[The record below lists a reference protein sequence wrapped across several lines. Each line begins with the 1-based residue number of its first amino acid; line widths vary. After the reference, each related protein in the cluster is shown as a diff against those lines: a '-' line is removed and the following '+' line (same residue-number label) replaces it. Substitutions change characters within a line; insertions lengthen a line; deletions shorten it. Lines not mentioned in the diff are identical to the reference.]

1 MKIVPQFRIALGTLA
16 LFAGT
21 NAAAAFFIP
30 NSTMIQ
36 AAASG
41 LGVCVMIYLLIM
53 TYTRLER
60 PFRLMNAC
68 AEHVAAGDLTGEAC
82 YTADDEIGTMVKNQ
96 QKMLTALN
104 AMINTANATANKIV
118 HTVNQLVERAEQSSA
133 GAKSQAGQSQQIAT
147 AAEEMSQTIADIAR
161 NSSSASETSKT
172 AMSSAKQ
179 GKDMAESSGA
189 TVQRVFD
196 STISLSTM
204 IEKLSKSVNEI
215 SGIVTVIKGIAD
227 QTNLLALNAAIEAAR
242 AGEQGRGFAVVA
254 DEVRKLAERT
264 IKATEEIT
272 GKIATVQAESK
283 ATTQSMETSSS
294 EVIKVTGEIRNVVD
308 SLLSIYGGVEKVQD
322 QITRIATAVEEQ
334 SATANEVSSN
344 IEKTASIAKDI
355 DLASEAVSHE
365 VNSLLVDV
373 EAMRTVMGQFKVD
386 SSMELIVDRART
398 DHMLFVDKIHAHL
411 QGDAHLEPA
420 KLPDHH
426 SCRFG
431 KWYDTDGKTTCG
443 HSAHFKDLE
452 SPHAKIHSMAK
463 DAVSSWNTGDH
474 ARAEKLYG
482 EIKQVSHVI
491 AAHLEKMK
499 AECSVR
505 K

>member
-1 MKIVPQFRIALGTLA
+1 MKIVTQFRIALGTLA
-16 LFAGT
+16 VFAGT

-30 NSTMIQ
+30 NSTMVQ

-41 LGVCVMIYLLIM
+41 LGVCVMIYLFIM
-53 TYTRLER
+53 TYTKLER
-60 PFRLMNAC
+60 PFRLMNEC
-68 AEHVAAGDLTGEAC
+68 AEHVASGDLTGEAC
-82 YTADDEIGTMVKNQ
+82 YTADDEIGHMVINQ

-104 AMINTANATANKIV
+104 AMINTANGTANKIV

-161 NSSSASETSKT
+161 NSASASETSKS
-172 AMSSAKQ
+172 AMGSAKQ

-189 TVQRVFD
+189 TVQRVYD

-272 GKIATVQAESK
+272 GKIATVQAESQ

-308 SLLSIYGGVEKVQD
+308 SLLSIYSGVEKVQD

-344 IEKTASIAKDI
+344 VEKTASIAKEI
-355 DLASEAVSHE
+355 DKASEAVSHD

-373 EAMRTVMGQFKVD
+373 EAMRTVMGQFKVH
-386 SSMELIVDRART
+386 SSMEMIADRASM

-411 QGDAHLEPA
+411 QGDAHLEA
-420 KLPDHH
+420 GKLPDHH
-426 SCRFG
+426 TCRFG
-431 KWYDTDGKTTCG
+431 KWYDADGKTTCG
-443 HSAHFKDLE
+443 HSSHFQNLE
-452 SPHAKIHSMAK
+452 TPHAKIHTMAK
-463 DAVSSWNTGDH
+463 DAVSLWNTGDH
-474 ARAEKLYG
+474 ARAEAIYG
-482 EIKQVSHVI
+482 EMKKVSHVI
-491 AAHLEKMK
+491 AEHLEKMK

-505 K
+505 A

>member
-1 MKIVPQFRIALGTLA
+1 MKIVTQFRIALGTLA
-16 LFAGT
+16 LFAGI
-21 NAAAAFFIP
+21 NAFAAFFLP

-36 AAASG
+36 AGASA
-41 LGVCVMIYLLIM
+41 LGVCIMVYLWIM

-68 AEHVAAGDLTGEAC
+68 AERTASGNLTEEPCYAGN
-82 YTADDEIGTMVKNQ
+82 DEIGDLVKNQ
-96 QKMLTALN
+96 QKMLAALN
-104 AMINTANATANKIV
+104 SMINTATTTANKIV
-118 HTVNQLVERAEQSSA
+118 LTVNTLVERAEKSST
-133 GAKSQAGQSQQIAT
+133 GAKSQAGQSQQIAA

-161 NSSSASETSKT
+161 NSSSASETSK
-172 AMSSAKQ
+172 AALDSAKL

-189 TVQRVFD
+189 TVQRVYD
-196 STISLSTM
+196 ATISLSTM
-204 IEKLSKSVNEI
+204 IERLNKSVNEI

-272 GKIATVQAESK
+272 GNIGTVQTESQ
-283 ATTQSMETSSS
+283 ATTQSMETASS
-294 EVIKVTGEIRNVVD
+294 EVIKVTGEIKKVVD
-308 SLLSIYGGVEKVQD
+308 SLMAIFAGVEKVQD

-334 SATANEVSSN
+334 SATASEVSSN
-344 IEKTASIAKDI
+344 VEKTAAIAKDI
-355 DLASEAVSHE
+355 DQESEAVSHD

-373 EAMRTVMGQFKVD
+373 EAMRVVMGQFKVH
-386 SSMELIVDRART
+386 SSMEMIADRAKM

-411 QGDAHLEPA
+411 QGDAHLEPG

-426 SCRFG
+426 TCRFG
-431 KWYDTDGKTTCG
+431 KWYDTDGKSTCG
-443 HSAHFKDLE
+443 HSSHFKDLE
-452 SPHAKIHSMAK
+452 APHEKIHSMAK
-463 DAVSSWNTGDH
+463 DAVASWNSGDH
-474 ARAEKLYG
+474 ARAESIYG
-482 EIKQVSHVI
+482 EMKKVSHSI

-499 AECSVR
+499 TECFVR

>member
-1 MKIVPQFRIALGTLA
+1 MKIVTQFRIALGVLA
-16 LFAGT
+16 LFAGI
-21 NAAAAFFIP
+21 NAVAAFFIP

-36 AAASG
+36 GAASG
-41 LGVCVMIYLLIM
+41 LGVCVMIYLFIM
-53 TYTRLER
+53 TQTRLKR
-60 PFRLMNAC
+60 PFELMNQC
-68 AEHVAAGDLTGEAC
+68 AERAASGDLRGEAC

-96 QKMLTALN
+96 QTMLAALN
-104 AMINTANATANKIV
+104 SMITTADETTTKIV
-118 HTVNQLVERAEQSSA
+118 RTVHGLVESAERSSA

-161 NSSSASETSKT
+161 NSASASETAGA
-172 AMSSAKQ
+172 AMSSAQQ
-179 GKDMAESSGA
+179 GRDMAESSGA

-204 IEKLSKSVNEI
+204 IERLSKSVNEI

-264 IKATEEIT
+264 IKATGEIT
-272 GKIATVQAESK
+272 GKIAAVQAESQ
-283 ATTQSMETSSS
+283 ATTQSMEASSS
-294 EVIKVTGEIRNVVD
+294 EVIKVTGEIRRVVEA
-308 SLLSIYGGVEKVQD
+308 LLSIHGGVEKVRD

-344 IEKTASIAKDI
+344 VEKTASIAKEI
-355 DLASEAVSHE
+355 DQASGTVSQE

-373 EAMRTVMGQFKVD
+373 EAMRVVMGQFKVHT
-386 SSMELIVDRART
+386 SMEMLADRARM
-398 DHMLFVDKIHAHL
+398 DHMLFMDKVHAHL
-411 QGDAHLEPA
+411 QGDAHLEPG
-420 KLPDHH
+420 KIPDHH
-426 SCRFG
+426 SCWFG
-431 KWYDTDGKTTCG
+431 KWYDSDGKAVCG
-443 HSAHFKDLE
+443 HSAHFQNIE
-452 SPHAKIHSMAK
+452 APHTKIHSLAR

-474 ARAEKLYG
+474 ARAEAIYA
-482 EIKQVSHVI
+482 EMKQVSHVI
-491 AAHLEKMK
+491 AGHLEKMK
-499 AECSVR
+499 AECSLR